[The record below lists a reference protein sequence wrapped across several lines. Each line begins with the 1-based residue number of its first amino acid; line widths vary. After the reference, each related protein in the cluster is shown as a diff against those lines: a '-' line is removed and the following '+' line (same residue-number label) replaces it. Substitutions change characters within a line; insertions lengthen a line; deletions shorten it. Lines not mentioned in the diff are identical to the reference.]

1 MSTDQPAPYGGPD
14 PGPAEHAE
22 STPERTSEPL
32 TPARVRT
39 VHLQRLKDRG
49 ERFSMLTSYDA
60 MTTGIFDEAGIE
72 VLLVGDSA
80 ANVVLGQESTLRIS
94 LDEMLVF
101 ATAVVRAAS
110 RAMVVVDAPF
120 GTYEASPQQAV
131 ECGVRLMKESGA
143 HAVKVEADASMA
155 EHVRAMVSAGIPVM
169 AHVGFTP
176 QSEHA
181 LGGYR
186 IQGRGET
193 GSQVLRD
200 ALALEAAGAF
210 AVLLEMVPEEVAA
223 EVDAQLG
230 VPTIGIGAGAATTGQ
245 VLVWQDMLGLTAGR
259 VPKFVRQYA
268 DLRATMSE
276 AVREYR
282 DEVRSGAFPTA
293 DHSY

>member
-1 MSTDQPAPYGGPD
+1 MSTDQSAPYGGADSGAARPS
-14 PGPAEHAE
+14 GT
-22 STPERTSEPL
+22 TPEPL

-39 VHLQRLKDRG
+39 VHLQRCKDRG

-60 MTTGIFDEAGIE
+60 MTAEIFDETGIE

-80 ANVVLGQESTLRIS
+80 ANVVLGRESTLRIS
-94 LDEMLVF
+94 LEEMIVF
-101 ATAVVRAAS
+101 TSAVVRSVS

-120 GTYEASPQQAV
+120 GTYEASPEQAV
-131 ECGVRLMKESGA
+131 GCGVRLMKESGA

-155 EHVRAMVSAGIPVM
+155 DHVRAMVSAGIPVM

-186 IQGRGET
+186 IQGRGES
-193 GSQVLRD
+193 GSQVLED

-210 AVLLEMVPEEVAA
+210 AVLLEMVPADVAA
-223 EVDAQLG
+223 EVDQRLS
-230 VPTIGIGAGAATTGQ
+230 VPTIGIGAGGATTGQ
-245 VLVWQDMLGLTAGR
+245 VLVWQDMLGLTSGR

-268 DLRATMSE
+268 DLRATMTE
-276 AVREYR
+276 AVRTYR
-282 DEVRSGAFPTA
+282 DEVRSGEFPT
-293 DHSY
+293 DQHVY

>member
-1 MSTDQPAPYGGPD
+1 MSTDQPAPYGGADSGAARPS
-14 PGPAEHAE
+14 GT
-22 STPERTSEPL
+22 TPEPL

-39 VHLQRLKDRG
+39 VHLQRCKDRG

-60 MTTGIFDEAGIE
+60 MTAEIFDETGIE

-80 ANVVLGQESTLRIS
+80 ANVVLGRESTLRIS
-94 LDEMLVF
+94 LEEMIVF
-101 ATAVVRAAS
+101 TSAVVRSVS

-120 GTYEASPQQAV
+120 GTYEASPEQAV
-131 ECGVRLMKESGA
+131 GCGVRLMKESGA

-155 EHVRAMVSAGIPVM
+155 DHVRAMVSAGIPVM

-186 IQGRGET
+186 IQGRGES
-193 GSQVLRD
+193 GSQVLED

-210 AVLLEMVPEEVAA
+210 AVLLEMVPADVAA
-223 EVDAQLG
+223 EVDQRLS
-230 VPTIGIGAGAATTGQ
+230 VPTIGIGAGGATTGQ
-245 VLVWQDMLGLTAGR
+245 VLVWQDMLGLTSGR

-268 DLRATMSE
+268 DLRATMTE
-276 AVREYR
+276 AVRTYR
-282 DEVRSGAFPTA
+282 DEVRSGEFPT
-293 DHSY
+293 DQHVY